1 MENNADNMQQLFSH
15 ENKNVKLFALTV
27 TDLMLS
33 QGFYGRLQREIVE
46 MSQEDLDKLINT
58 LCEQD
63 FKNTLDVILW
73 LEEL

>member
-15 ENKNVKLFALTV
+15 ENKNVKLFASTV

-33 QGFYGRLQREIVE
+33 QGFYGRLQREIIE

-73 LEEL
+73 LEQ

>member
-1 MENNADNMQQLFSH
+1 MENRIDNMQQLLQH

-73 LEEL
+73 LEQ